1 MNLNILFYKSRST
14 VNGQRSTIIT
24 GIIFFLTACNSH
36 PDPYQGWSVVNG
48 NPAGNKFS
56 SLVQVDTSNV
66 TQLNVAWIYHTEDA
80 DTAAHSQIQCNPII
94 VNGTLYGTS
103 PQLKLFALDAAT
115 GKQKWN
121 YKPFDTLPGE
131 KKMNF
136 NLNTNRGV
144 AYWTDGKE
152 DERLFYTAG
161 PFLLAIDAKTGRIIE
176 SFGNKGK
183 VDLREGLGV
192 DSKDIFV
199 TETSAP
205 TVYKDLLL
213 AGTRVSEGMDAAP
226 GHVRAFNVRTGKQEW
241 IFHTIPY
248 PDEKGF
254 ETWEDKNAWKM
265 TGGANNWMGM
275 IVDQKTGI
283 AYVPIGSASMDFYGG
298 KRRGSNLFADCMLAL
313 DANTGKHIW
322 HFQYIRHDTW
332 DWDPSS
338 APVLLTVR
346 HNGEE
351 VSAVAQTTKTGFVFL
366 FNRATGESLFPI
378 VETPVDTATD
388 LVNEKL
394 WPTQPVPQSPAPF
407 VRQKMTEKDINPYLS
422 PDEYAEV
429 KARLTVYHDGHMFS
443 PESKKGTIIIPGFD
457 GGAEWGGPAVDPSDG
472 TLFINAN
479 EMAWVQ
485 QMRDV
490 DNEAKNNESYIAAGQ
505 RLYIQNCMSCHG
517 ADRKGGTNYP
527 SIVGIN
533 KKLNKDQFVQFI
545 STGRRMM
552 PALSFLKPEDK
563 EAIASFVLDIKAD
576 QTKIYHH
583 ELTENEKFRQI
594 PYTIAGYNKFLSKS
608 GMPAIAPP
616 WGTLTAIDMNRAEV
630 KWKTVLG
637 DDSAFAGKPQTG
649 TENYGGPVL
658 TAGGLLF
665 IAATKDAKIRAF
677 NKNTGK
683 LLWEAKLPNAGFATP
698 AIYEIDGKQYIVIA
712 CGGGKLHTAS
722 GDSYV
727 AYALP

>member
-248 PDEKGF
+248 PDEKGY

-283 AYVPIGSASMDFYGG
+283 AYIPIGSASMDFYGG
-298 KRRGSNLFADCMLAL
+298 KRRGSDLFADCLLAL
-313 DANTGKHIW
+313 DANTGKRIW
-322 HFQYIRHDTW
+322 HFQYIHHDIW
-332 DWDPSS
+332 DRDPSS
-338 APVLLTVR
+338 APVLLTVT
-346 HNGEE
+346 HNGKNID
-351 VSAVAQTTKTGFVFL
+351 AVAQTTKTGFVFL
-366 FNRATGESLFPI
+366 
-378 VETPVDTATD
+378 
-388 LVNEKL
+388 
-394 WPTQPVPQSPAPF
+394 
-407 VRQKMTEKDINPYLS
+407 
-422 PDEYAEV
+422 
-429 KARLTVYHDGHMFS
+429 
-443 PESKKGTIIIPGFD
+443 
-457 GGAEWGGPAVDPSDG
+457 
-472 TLFINAN
+472 
-479 EMAWVQ
+479 
-485 QMRDV
+485 
-490 DNEAKNNESYIAAGQ
+490 
-505 RLYIQNCMSCHG
+505 
-517 ADRKGGTNYP
+517 DRKSTR
-527 SIVGIN
+527 
-533 KKLNKDQFVQFI
+533 LN
-545 STGRRMM
+545 S
-552 PALSFLKPEDK
+552 S
-563 EAIASFVLDIKAD
+563 
-576 QTKIYHH
+576 
-583 ELTENEKFRQI
+583 
-594 PYTIAGYNKFLSKS
+594 
-608 GMPAIAPP
+608 
-616 WGTLTAIDMNRAEV
+616 
-630 KWKTVLG
+630 
-637 DDSAFAGKPQTG
+637 
-649 TENYGGPVL
+649 
-658 TAGGLLF
+658 
-665 IAATKDAKIRAF
+665 
-677 NKNTGK
+677 
-683 LLWEAKLPNAGFATP
+683 
-698 AIYEIDGKQYIVIA
+698 
-712 CGGGKLHTAS
+712 
-722 GDSYV
+722 
-727 AYALP
+727 